1 MAGVDHGL
9 ATTAGDDSK
18 CADLMDGPQEAPL
31 GQGCMSMFRT
41 TRIRGYG
48 LVAMTFASHAKGR
61 EFDPH
66 YPYCLIAPGRAT
78 HGGEGDVKDT
88 PGASFFHGRE
98 APT

>member
-1 MAGVDHGL
+1 MAGVDGGQ
-9 ATTAGDDSK
+9 ATTAGHESK

-31 GQGCMSMFRT
+31 GQGCVSMFRT

-66 YPYCLIAPGRAT
+66 YPYVTLQ
-78 HGGEGDVKDT
+78 
-88 PGASFFHGRE
+88 SFLFFSIF
-98 APT
+98 AFYW